1 MWIKTS
7 FIFVVVV
14 TYWGYT
20 LVQDEYKYSQAISL
34 NERGNVLIGLKRYDY
49 AIKNYREAIFLNHV
63 PAIEYPSI

>member
-7 FIFVVVV
+7 VILVIVV

-34 NERGNVLIGLKRYDY
+34 NELGNVFFGLKRYDY
-49 AIKNYREAIFLNHV
+49 AIEKYREAIF
-63 PAIEYPSI
+63 